1 MRRKRE
7 ADSNV
12 GLGHESRRRCGAVIE
27 SGYSQEGTFQR
38 LKTAPYLF
46 RLYEQDSISA
56 VNRWISGTASLM
68 QATPSPQTAVVAM
81 MIQAT
86 IGGLE

>member
-46 RLYEQDSISA
+46 RLYEQDRKEPFGSP
-56 VNRWISGTASLM
+56 RFGLPSLEFSF
-68 QATPSPQTAVVAM
+68 AAGS
-81 MIQAT
+81 
-86 IGGLE
+86 GGLGCNRP